1 MERGDAAED
10 SPRGEEGRRSGR
22 PPDEREPEAE
32 DQPGPR
38 SGTDPTTQADAGMTG
53 GERTSREDDGN
64 VVDGGQEAEGRR
76 APAEE
81 TEEDA
86 RETAEARGEER
97 DPDR

>member
-1 MERGDAAED
+1 MERGDAAEE
-10 SPRGEEGRRSGR
+10 PTRGEEGRRSGP
-22 PPDEREPEAE
+22 PPDEREPEAD

-53 GERTSREDDGN
+53 GERTSREEDGD

-81 TEEDA
+81 AQEDA
-86 RETAEARGEER
+86 RETAEARRGER
-97 DPDR
+97 DPGR